1 MSFGGGQTCILD
13 GDAYWWHLTNI
24 FCLCICMLV
33 QSVSVFSLAVF
44 LWALMP
50 EITWIM
56 MMMNMIE
63 RSLYGGDTALC
74 QITLTTCSGHWH
86 QTACMLLMVA
96 VRQGNQSFC
105 EATQLTKFYLYSGCL
120 NTVICMFVC
129 ITALVVS
136 LQFIVCAPMF
146 KFSPVYLCSSDQVQS
161 TLSCCITN

>member
-1 MSFGGGQTCILD
+1 
-13 GDAYWWHLTNI
+13 
-24 FCLCICMLV
+24 MLV

-63 RSLYGGDTALC
+63 RSIYGGDTALC
-74 QITLTTCSGHWH
+74 QITLTSCSGYWH

-105 EATQLTKFYLYSGCL
+105 EATQLTKFYLYSGCFKHCDMYVCVHYG
-120 NTVICMFVC
+120 TCCFV
-129 ITALVVS
+129 A
-136 LQFIVCAPMF
+136 
-146 KFSPVYLCSSDQVQS
+146 VYCLCTDV
-161 TLSCCITN
+161 